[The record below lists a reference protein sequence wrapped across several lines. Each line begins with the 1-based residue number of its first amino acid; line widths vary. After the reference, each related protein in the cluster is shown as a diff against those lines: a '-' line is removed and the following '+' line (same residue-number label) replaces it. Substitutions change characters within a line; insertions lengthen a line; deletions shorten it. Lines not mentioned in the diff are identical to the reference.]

1 MQHYRPAHKHSS
13 FFRLCSRPFAILCS
27 ISLLLAQCWLV
38 PAHAAYLGSIGIKD
52 EKEMGRQFAVMVR
65 AKLPLID
72 DPEVKLYVQGVV
84 DTLAKTM
91 PPQPFPFIAGVILHN
106 TMNAFAV
113 PGGQIFIFSGL
124 MMQLDSEAELAG
136 VMAHEMAHVT
146 QRHMASRMEK
156 AQAVTIGSL
165 LLAVAG
171 IALGGGGAAALGAM
185 GAGQSAMLNY
195 SRVDE
200 TEADSQGYQYMLKAH
215 YPPQAMAQGFQKIRQ
230 KSWIGGGGSLP
241 AYLST
246 HPDLGERI
254 SNIMARVQA
263 APAAVRDRSV
273 DNRRFMRVQTLL
285 WGRYG
290 DEAAALQRFS
300 KENKNIALAQMGKGL
315 VYTRMNNVPEALQ
328 AFTTA
333 LRLQPNDALIL
344 REAGI
349 FHYKLGDK
357 HLADQYLNAAMHS
370 DRQDYMARYYYARLM
385 DETGKSREA
394 LPYYQEVLRYVPEDS
409 EVHASYAR
417 SLGQNGQ
424 NFLAHLH
431 LAYSALY
438 MNDKKKT
445 ARLLEKAKSAQRT
458 AADKQALNKFETI
471 YKERKE
477 IWEES

>member
-1 MQHYRPAHKHSS
+1 MQHHHPARGHS
-13 FFRLCSRPFAILCS
+13 FFPFFCRRSLAFLCI
-27 ISLLLAQCWLV
+27 ISLLLAQCWVL
-38 PAHAAYLGSIGIKD
+38 PAHAAYWGSIGMKD

-91 PPQPFPFIAGVILHN
+91 PPQPFPFVAGVILHN

-113 PGGQIFIFSGL
+113 PGGQVFIFSGL

-156 AQAVTIGSL
+156 AQAVTMGSL

-171 IALGGGGAAALGAM
+171 LALGGGGAAAVGAM

-195 SRVDE
+195 SRIDE
-200 TEADSQGYQYMLKAH
+200 TEADSQGYQYLLKAK

-263 APAAVRDRSV
+263 APASVRNRPV

-290 DEAAALQRFS
+290 DEATALHRFDAE
-300 KENKNIALAQMGKGL
+300 KNNIALAQMGKGL
-315 VYTRMNNVPEALQ
+315 VYTRMNNVPDALQ
-328 AFTTA
+328 AFNSA
-333 LRLQPNDALIL
+333 LHLQPNDSLIL

-357 HLADQYLNAAMHS
+357 HLADQYLRAAMQA
-370 DRQDYMARYYYARLM
+370 DRQDYMARYYYARLL
-385 DETGKSREA
+385 DETGRTREA

-409 EVHASYAR
+409 EVHAAYAR

-424 NFLAHLH
+424 TFLAHLH

-438 MNDKKKT
+438 INDKKKT
-445 ARLLEKAKSAQRT
+445 ARLLEKAKGIQRSASDT
-458 AADKQALNKFETI
+458 QALRKFETI